1 VPNIWSL
8 PGPERFAEAI
18 RTRIDRG
25 SSVAVGLP
33 GWAAD
38 NRAFCSG
45 LLRTVD
51 YAVDVVDGSDAPDRP
66 VASLVADR
74 FSIDDVPPGPD
85 AAVALARHTTLW
97 GRVVAVTI
105 PSDDQQAARWADFAR
120 TFVTAS
126 RAVAVTERPRLVLL
140 SRHACAAALSGSDP
154 LLSDLWW
161 WGVLDRLDTTLHVRG
176 QFADGSDEL
185 VRDTIAE
192 IAGFDLR
199 LADHLAAEWD
209 GSYPTLGAELT
220 RFARTS
226 LCPPCTSPE
235 SLPHSSTALGV
246 PPTPLLALWDEGLVD
261 RWDSFPAYLH
271 ACAVPTAADLRS
283 RVWRAQI
290 RVLMPTIDE
299 ERARIEAWLRREI
312 PDLPDA
318 AVLEPGDLY
327 ALLQDHPDLKTW
339 RGGHRKRLI
348 YWLRDSRNTLAHMDT
363 LTLADVARGRQLA
376 AADRRHG

>member
-1 VPNIWSL
+1 VPSIWSL
-8 PGPERFAEAI
+8 PGPARFAEAI

-33 GWAAD
+33 GWAAC

-45 LLRTVD
+45 LLRAVD
-51 YAVDVVDGSDAPDRP
+51 YAVDIIDDCEAYDRP
-66 VASLVADR
+66 VASLVADL

-97 GRVVAVTI
+97 GRVVALIVS
-105 PSDDQQAARWADFAR
+105 SDDQQALRWADFAR
-120 TFVTAS
+120 TFVAAS
-126 RAVAVTERPRLVLL
+126 RTVAVAERPRLVLL
-140 SRHACAAALSGSDP
+140 SRKACAAALSGSDP

-161 WGVLDRLDTTLHVRG
+161 WGVLDRLDTTFHVRG
-176 QFADGSDEL
+176 QLTDGSDEL

-192 IAGFDLR
+192 VAGFDLK
-199 LADHLAAEWD
+199 LADHLAVGWD
-209 GSYPTLGAELT
+209 GSYTTLVAELT
-220 RFARTS
+220 EFARTS
-226 LCPPCTSPE
+226 LSTAYTPLT
-235 SLPHSSTALGV
+235 LPHSSTALGM
-246 PPTPLLALWDEGLVD
+246 PPAPLLSLWDQGLVD

-312 PDLPDA
+312 RDLPDA

-327 ALLQDHPDLKTW
+327 ALLQDHPDLKRW

-348 YWLRDSRNTLAHMDT
+348 YWLRDSRNTLAHMGT
-363 LTLADVARGRQLA
+363 LTPADVARGRYLVA
-376 AADRRHG
+376 EDRRHG